1 MECTDYKKNYKAM
14 KKKLRLLIYEQEC
27 FFDELKKAQ
36 RQLLKVSRDKSF
48 LLDRLLQ
55 YETMNDMSSD
65 SESTQSSDSGNEMPS
80 SAPKKKKVTSVAGSS
95 ASTVGQSP
103 AHQLANVSR
112 STEPPKKRPKLSKKV
127 ASSKGSRVA
136 TSSANPSLD
145 KTTPVTAMA
154 TAATSDGPMTR
165 EEIERHLELKHS
177 SKPQFLSLDVTSHSL
192 PDDIFSHDNS
202 NQGCSATNASTHEE
216 DNADL
221 IIDMAH

>member
-1 MECTDYKKNYKAM
+1 M

-55 YETMNDMSSD
+55 YETINNQSSD
-65 SESTQSSDSGNEMPS
+65 SESTQSSDSGNEMANT
-80 SAPKKKKVTSVAGSS
+80 APKKKKVGTGIQSTVTLATSNASSSGQTSVHH
-95 ASTVGQSP
+95 QSLP
-103 AHQLANVSR
+103 SR

-127 ASSKGSRVA
+127 SSKA
-136 TSSANPSLD
+136 TSRASLSSSSQ
-145 KTTPVTAMA
+145 TMTPVST
-154 TAATSDGPMTR
+154 TISEGPMTR

-177 SKPQFLSLDVTSHSL
+177 NKPHFLSLDVTSHSL

-202 NQGCSATNASTHEE
+202 NPGCPATNASTQED

-221 IIDMAH
+221 IIDMAE

>member
-1 MECTDYKKNYKAM
+1 MHCVD
-14 KKKLRLLIYEQEC
+14 
-27 FFDELKKAQ
+27 
-36 RQLLKVSRDKSF
+36 SF

-65 SESTQSSDSGNEMPS
+65 SESTQSSDSGNEMPT
-80 SAPKKKKVTSVAGSS
+80 SAPKKKKVTSVAGGSS
-95 ASTVGQSP
+95 NVGQTST
-103 AHQLANVSR
+103 HHLGNISR
-112 STEPPKKRPKLSKKV
+112 SSDPPKKRPKLNKKV
-127 ASSKGSRVA
+127 ASSKGSRVS
-136 TSSANPSLD
+136 TSSSNPSHD
-145 KTTPVTAMA
+145 KVTPVTA
-154 TAATSDGPMTR
+154 TTSSTSDGPMTR

>member
-95 ASTVGQSP
+95 VSTVGQTPSHP
-103 AHQLANVSR
+103 LANLSR
-112 STEPPKKRPKLSKKV
+112 SSEPPKKRPKLSKKV
-127 ASSKGSRVA
+127 TSSKASRVA
-136 TSSANPSLD
+136 TSSVNPGLD
-145 KTTPVTAMA
+145 KATPVTA
-154 TAATSDGPMTR
+154 TASTTSDGPMTR

-202 NQGCSATNASTHEE
+202 NQGCSATNMSTHEE